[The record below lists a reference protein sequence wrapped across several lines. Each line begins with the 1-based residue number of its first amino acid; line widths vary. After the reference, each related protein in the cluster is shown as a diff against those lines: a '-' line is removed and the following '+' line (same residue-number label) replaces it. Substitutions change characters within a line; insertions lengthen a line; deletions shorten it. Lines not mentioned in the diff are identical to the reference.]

1 MEDAVKLMVALGQAA
16 ARGLSRRHPGGGAA
30 GRPHAADLHRSAG
43 RQRRHRAALRPS
55 RQAARDEGLG
65 RGHGAVDPG
74 AQGRQALWPR
84 RRRRRLCDLC
94 LPVRAQGAR
103 RAEGAARALRH
114 HDRGLR
120 GKRQL
125 RPAVLRRSPDG
136 AHRQAVAGGLP
147 RFGLRRLGPA
157 VAHDIAARHCR
168 RDAHRAGADR
178 GRPFGRRL
186 GHRALLLPHHARAA
200 VAPRGRGHGRD
211 QAARRSMSRSRRSA
225 SSRPRR
231 RRACWASRSTPSS
244 RSPDRRGRWPTIW
257 ARWC

>member
-1 MEDAVKLMVALGQAA
+1 MEDAVKLMVALGHAA

-30 GRPHAADLHRSAG
+30 AGPHAADLHRGAG
-43 RQRRHRAALRPS
+43 RQRRHRPALRPS

-74 AQGRQALWPR
+74 AEGRQALWPR

-136 AHRQAVAGGLP
+136 ADRQAVAGGLP

-200 VAPRGRGHGRD
+200 VAPRGRGHRRD
-211 QAARRSMSRSRRSA
+211 QAARPLCPDPAAAHRAGQGGGASAGRAGPRQVPVRRS
-225 SSRPRR
+225 
-231 RRACWASRSTPSS
+231 
-244 RSPDRRGRWPTIW
+244 RRGRWPTISG
-257 ARWC
+257 RWC